1 VETSHDRHL
10 RVLSLVIPVYNEAPV
25 LHVLLHTLR
34 PVLAATGWKYEI
46 VFVNDGSRD
55 ESLQML
61 LAEAAADERIKVLSF
76 PRNFGHQ
83 TAVTAGLDF
92 ANGDAVVILDADLQ
106 DPPGLIPQM
115 LELYQQGYDV
125 VSPQRISR
133 QGEGLF
139 KRGTASLFYWLIQK
153 FVDNRIRSEVG
164 DFRLLSRAAV
174 NALRQF
180 REQHRFLRGL
190 ITWLGLR
197 EALLPFHRQPRVA
210 GETKYPV
217 LKMLRFSW
225 TAITSFSALPL
236 RCTMIGGIAAS
247 GVSLLY
253 FMYAAYGAFVLNRVV
268 PGWTSIVFLQCLFF
282 GITLLGISAIGEYV
296 GRIYEE
302 AKFRPL
308 YILDQVV
315 NLRAGD
321 IQRIAMMQPR
331 ETAVPQHE
339 LLRLR
344 EKVGSSA

>member
-1 VETSHDRHL
+1 METAHDRYA
-10 RVLSLVIPVYNEAPV
+10 RSLSLVIPVYNEAPV
-25 LHVLLHTLR
+25 LQVLLSRLQ
-34 PVLAATGWKYEI
+34 PVLVATGWKYEI

-61 LAEAAADERIKVLSF
+61 LIEASSDERIKVLSF

-92 ANGDAVVILDADLQ
+92 ASGDAVIILDADLQ
-106 DPPGLIPQM
+106 DPPELIPQM
-115 LELYQQGYDV
+115 LELYMQGYDV

-133 QGEGLF
+133 KGEGLF
-139 KRGTASLFYWLIQK
+139 KRGSASLFYWLIQR
-153 FVDNRIRSEVG
+153 FVDKRIRSEVG

-174 NALRQF
+174 NTLRQF

-197 EALLPFHRQPRVA
+197 EAMLPFHRHPRAA

-236 RCTMIGGIAAS
+236 RCTMMGGIAAS
-247 GVSLLY
+247 GVSMLY
-253 FMYAAYGAFVLNRVV
+253 FLYAAYGAFVLNRVV

-308 YILDQVV
+308 YILDHVV

-321 IQRIAMMQPR
+321 VQRIATMQPR
-331 ETAVPQHE
+331 DTTMSQHE
-339 LLRLR
+339 LLQLR
-344 EKVGSSA
+344 EKVGSSV

>member
-1 VETSHDRHL
+1 METTHDRHA
-10 RVLSLVIPVYNEAPV
+10 LSLSVIVPVYNEASVLPV
-25 LHVLLHTLR
+25 LLRTLQPVLL
-34 PVLAATGWKYEI
+34 ATGWKYEI

-55 ESLQML
+55 GSLRML
-61 LAEAAADERIKVLSF
+61 LAEAAMDERIKVLSF

-92 ANGDAVVILDADLQ
+92 ASGDAVIILDADLQ
-106 DPPGLIPQM
+106 DPPELIPEM
-115 LELYQQGYDV
+115 LQLYLQGYEV

-133 QGEGLF
+133 KGEAFF
-139 KRGTASLFYWLIQK
+139 KRGTASLFYWLIHK
-153 FVDNRIRSEVG
+153 FVDNRIHAEVG

-197 EALLPFHRQPRVA
+197 EALLPFHRQPRAA
-210 GETKYPV
+210 GETKYP
-217 LKMLRFSW
+217 LLNMLRFSL

-253 FMYAAYGAFVLNRVV
+253 FGYAAYGAFVLNRVV

-308 YILDQVV
+308 YILDHVV
-315 NLRAGD
+315 NLRPATVR
-321 IQRIAMMQPR
+321 RIATMQPR
-331 ETAVPQHE
+331 ETPVPEHE

-344 EKVGSSA
+344 EKVGSSV